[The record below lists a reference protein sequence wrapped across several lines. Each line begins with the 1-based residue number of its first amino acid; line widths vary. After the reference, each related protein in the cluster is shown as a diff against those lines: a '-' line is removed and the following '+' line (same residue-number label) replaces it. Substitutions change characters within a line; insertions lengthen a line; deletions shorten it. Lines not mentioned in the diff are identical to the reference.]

1 MNFNKTKKM
10 EKDFRKFYKGNN
22 PFGMTAFDDIMKKG
36 VMVPQMITP
45 YILEERTMNVTQMDI
60 FSRLMSDRI
69 IFFGETVTSD
79 VCNIVVSQLLF
90 MENVNDEAPITMYIN
105 SGGGSVYDGLSVID
119 TMNFI
124 NPEVSTT
131 CTGMAASMGAM
142 LLLSGEK
149 GKRSALKHSRIM
161 LHEPSTSIPRST
173 ASDIE
178 IEWNEISKIKKELF
192 EMISECTGQKYEKVV
207 EDCKRD
213 FWMSSQAAKDYGII
227 DNIICKEAKKKK

>member
-1 MNFNKTKKM
+1 MKKNFRN
-10 EKDFRKFYKGNN
+10 FYRSNN
-22 PFGMTAFDDIMKKG
+22 PYKMTAFDDIMNKG
-36 VMVPQMITP
+36 IMVPQMVTP
-45 YILEERTMNVTQMDI
+45 YILEERTMNMTQMDI
-60 FSRLMSDRI
+60 FSRLMQDRI

-90 MENVNDEAPITMYIN
+90 MESVDNTAPVTMYIN

-124 NPEVSTT
+124 NAEVSTT

-173 ASDIE
+173 AADIAIECEE
-178 IEWNEISKIKKELF
+178 IMKIKKELF
-192 EMISECTGQKYEKVV
+192 EMISDCTGQPYDKVEK
-207 EDCKRD
+207 DCNRD
-213 FWMSSQAAKDYGII
+213 FWMRSQEALEYGII
-227 DNIICKEAKKKK
+227 DTIIERKK

>member
-1 MNFNKTKKM
+1 MKNFRN
-10 EKDFRKFYKGNN
+10 FYRSNN
-22 PFGMTAFDDIMKKG
+22 PFKMTAFDDIMNKG
-36 VMVPQMITP
+36 IMVPQMVTP
-45 YILEERTMNVTQMDI
+45 YILEERTMNMTQMDI
-60 FSRLMSDRI
+60 FSRLMQDRI

-90 MENVNDEAPITMYIN
+90 MESVDNTAPVTMYIN

-124 NPEVSTT
+124 NAEVSTT

-173 ASDIE
+173 AADIQIECEE
-178 IEWNEISKIKKELF
+178 IMKIKKELF
-192 EMISECTGQKYEKVV
+192 EMISDCTGQPYDKVEK
-207 EDCKRD
+207 DCNRD
-213 FWMSSQAAKDYGII
+213 FWMRSQEALEYGII
-227 DNIICKEAKKKK
+227 DTIIERKK

>member
-1 MNFNKTKKM
+1 M
-10 EKDFRKFYKGNN
+10 EKDFRSFYKSRNQ
-22 PFGMTAFDDIMKKG
+22 FGMTAFDDIMKKG
-36 VMVPQMITP
+36 IMTVPSMTTP
-45 YILEERTMNVTQMDI
+45 YILEERNLNMTQMDV
-60 FSRLMSDRI
+60 FSRLMADRI
-69 IFFGETVTSD
+69 IFFGETVTSE

-90 MENVNDEAPITMYIN
+90 LESTSAGSPITMYIN

-124 NPEVSTT
+124 TSPVSTT
-131 CTGMAASMGAM
+131 CTGLAASMGAM

-149 GKRSALKHSRIM
+149 GRRSALKHSRIM

-178 IEWNEISKIKKELF
+178 IEWNEIKIIKEELF
-192 EMISECTGQKYEKVV
+192 EMISECTGQPIEKVM

-213 FWMSSQAAKDYGII
+213 FWMRSQAALEYGII
-227 DNIICKEAKKKK
+227 DSIIGK

>member
-1 MNFNKTKKM
+1 
-10 EKDFRKFYKGNN
+10 
-22 PFGMTAFDDIMKKG
+22 MTAFDDIMNKG
-36 VMVPQMITP
+36 IMVPQMVTP
-45 YILEERTMNVTQMDI
+45 YILEERTMNMTQMDI
-60 FSRLMSDRI
+60 FSRLMQDRI

-90 MENVNDEAPITMYIN
+90 MESVDNTAPVTMYIN

-124 NPEVSTT
+124 NAEVSTT

-173 ASDIE
+173 AADIAIECEE
-178 IEWNEISKIKKELF
+178 IMKIKKELF
-192 EMISECTGQKYEKVV
+192 EMISDCTGQPYDKVEK
-207 EDCKRD
+207 DCNRD
-213 FWMSSQAAKDYGII
+213 FWMRSQEALEYGII
-227 DNIICKEAKKKK
+227 DTIIERKK

>member
-1 MNFNKTKKM
+1 MENFRN
-10 EKDFRKFYKGNN
+10 FYRSNN
-22 PFGMTAFDDIMKKG
+22 PFKMTAFDDIMNKG
-36 VMVPQMITP
+36 IMVPQMVTP
-45 YILEERTMNVTQMDI
+45 YILEERTMNMTQMDI
-60 FSRLMSDRI
+60 FSRLMQDRI

-90 MENVNDEAPITMYIN
+90 MESVDNTAPVTMYIN

-124 NPEVSTT
+124 NAEVSTT

-173 ASDIE
+173 AADIQIECEE
-178 IEWNEISKIKKELF
+178 IMKIKKELF
-192 EMISECTGQKYEKVV
+192 EMISDCTGQPYDKVEK
-207 EDCKRD
+207 DCNRD
-213 FWMSSQAAKDYGII
+213 FWMRSQEALEYGII
-227 DNIICKEAKKKK
+227 DTIIERKK

>member
-1 MNFNKTKKM
+1 MKKNFIN
-10 EKDFRKFYKGNN
+10 FYRSKN
-22 PFGMTAFDDIMKKG
+22 PYKMTAFDDIMNKG
-36 VMVPQMITP
+36 IMVPQMVTP
-45 YILEERTMNVTQMDI
+45 YILEERTMNMTQMDI
-60 FSRLMSDRI
+60 FSRLMQDRI

-90 MENVNDEAPITMYIN
+90 MESVDNTAPVTMYIN

-124 NPEVSTT
+124 NAEVSTT

-173 ASDIE
+173 AADIAIECEE
-178 IEWNEISKIKKELF
+178 IMKIKKELF
-192 EMISECTGQKYEKVV
+192 EMISDCTGQPYDKVEK
-207 EDCKRD
+207 DCNRD
-213 FWMSSQAAKDYGII
+213 FWMRSQEALEYGII
-227 DNIICKEAKKKK
+227 DTIIERKK

>member
-1 MNFNKTKKM
+1 M
-10 EKDFRKFYKGNN
+10 EKNFRNFYRSNN
-22 PFGMTAFDDIMKKG
+22 PYKMTAFDDIMNKG
-36 VMVPQMITP
+36 IMVPQMVTP
-45 YILEERTMNVTQMDI
+45 YILEERTMNMTQMDI
-60 FSRLMSDRI
+60 FSRLMQDRI

-90 MENVNDEAPITMYIN
+90 MESVDNTAPVTMYIN

-124 NPEVSTT
+124 NAEVSTT

-173 ASDIE
+173 AADIAIECEE
-178 IEWNEISKIKKELF
+178 IMKIKKELF
-192 EMISECTGQKYEKVV
+192 EMISDCTGQPYDKVEK
-207 EDCKRD
+207 DCNRD
-213 FWMSSQAAKDYGII
+213 FWMRSQEALEYGII
-227 DNIICKEAKKKK
+227 DTIIERKK

>member
-1 MNFNKTKKM
+1 MDKNF
-10 EKDFRKFYKGNN
+10 KDFRKFYKSNN
-22 PFGMTAFDDIMKKG
+22 PYGMTAFDDIMSKG
-36 VMVPQMITP
+36 VMSPQMVTP
-45 YILEERTMNVTQMDI
+45 YILEERTMNMTQMDI
-60 FSRLMSDRI
+60 FSRLMQDRI

-90 MENVNDEAPITMYIN
+90 MESVDNTAPVTMYIN

-124 NPEVSTT
+124 NAEVSTT

-173 ASDIE
+173 AADIAIECEE
-178 IEWNEISKIKKELF
+178 IMKIKKELF
-192 EMISECTGQKYEKVV
+192 EMISDCTGQPYDKVEK
-207 EDCKRD
+207 DCNRD
-213 FWMSSQAAKDYGII
+213 FWMRSQEALDYGII
-227 DNIICKEAKKKK
+227 DTIIERKK

>member
-1 MNFNKTKKM
+1 MN
-10 EKDFRKFYKGNN
+10 KDFRKFYKSQNE
-22 PFGMTAFDDIMKKG
+22 FGMTAFDDIMRKG
-36 VMVPQMITP
+36 VMNPQMVTP
-45 YILEERTMNVTQMDI
+45 YILEERQMNMTQMDI
-60 FSRLMSDRI
+60 FSRLMADRI
-69 IFFGETVTSD
+69 IFFGETVTSE

-90 MENVNDEAPITMYIN
+90 MESTNNEAPITMYIN

-124 NPEVSTT
+124 TSEVSTT
-131 CTGMAASMGAM
+131 CTGLAASMGAM

-178 IEWNEISKIKKELF
+178 IEWKEISLIKTELF
-192 EMISECTGQKYEKVV
+192 EMISEATGQDIEKVKQ
-207 EDCKRD
+207 DCQRD
-213 FWMSSQAAKDYGII
+213 FWMRSSEAKDYGII
-227 DNIICKEAKKKK
+227 DTIIGEKKK

>member
-1 MNFNKTKKM
+1 MENFRN
-10 EKDFRKFYKGNN
+10 FYRSNN
-22 PFGMTAFDDIMKKG
+22 PFKMTAFDDIMNKG
-36 VMVPQMITP
+36 IMVPQMVTP
-45 YILEERTMNVTQMDI
+45 YILEERTMNMTQMDI
-60 FSRLMSDRI
+60 FSRLMQDRI

-90 MENVNDEAPITMYIN
+90 MESVDNTAPVTMYIN

-124 NPEVSTT
+124 NAEVSTT

-161 LHEPSTSIPRST
+161 LHQPSMGISRST
-173 ASDIE
+173 AADIQIECDE
-178 IEWNEISKIKKELF
+178 IMKIKKELF
-192 EMISECTGQKYEKVV
+192 EMISDCTGQPYDKVEK
-207 EDCKRD
+207 DCNRD
-213 FWMSSQAAKDYGII
+213 FWMRSQEALEYGII
-227 DNIICKEAKKKK
+227 DTIIERKK